1 MKAPKPNY
9 PTVLYPKLPVL
20 LAGDM
25 VFWLMPQ
32 LEKGGMTMLTD
43 VGPPASKVEMG
54 GRGIDIIMMEWQ
66 EVLFLL

>member
-1 MKAPKPNY
+1 
-9 PTVLYPKLPVL
+9 
-20 LAGDM
+20 
-25 VFWLMPQ
+25 
-32 LEKGGMTMLTD
+32 MLTD